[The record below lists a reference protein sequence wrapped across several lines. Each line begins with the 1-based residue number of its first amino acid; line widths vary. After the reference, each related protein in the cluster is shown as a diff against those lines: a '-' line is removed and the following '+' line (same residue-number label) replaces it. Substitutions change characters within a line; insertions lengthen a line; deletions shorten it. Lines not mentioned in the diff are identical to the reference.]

1 MSLRVLNDYLLVEP
15 DPNHYVSDNPEVV
28 RIAKEGLIQIPNNN
42 SIEHRANS
50 GTVVSCG
57 SKCYYRFKP
66 GQKVYFKQW
75 DIESFYHMINGKK
88 LRFFAEHEIN
98 AVDEDAGS

>member
-1 MSLRVLNDYLLVEP
+1 MLRVLNDYVLIEP
-15 DPNHYVSDNPEVV
+15 EENHYVSDNPEVV
-28 RIAKEGLIQIPNNN
+28 RIAKEGTILLPENN
-42 SIEHRANS
+42 SIEKRACT

-57 SKCYYRFKP
+57 SKCHYPFKP

-75 DIESFYHMINGKK
+75 DIESFYHNLDGRR

-98 AVDEDAGS
+98 AVDEDA